1 MNLNNGSR
9 AWRSGRPGRTCAL
22 ERVVQS
28 SITINYLTPH
38 PSDLLSSKCV
48 IPYYEI
54 NRMISSQNTT
64 IAARPEARSVT
75 SSITSSKQTLNFSAV
90 TLNQIPDKIAIF
102 VRKRKSDQ
110 VCTDSDFFYP
120 ISNVNIM
127 FNNQSGIA
135 STFSQY
141 DLWKMSKECGSNA
154 SWSEFKGTAYSHATA
169 AVGFAAGLDPVDN
182 TGNMITSGAPVMLEF
197 GKHINLS
204 EDYLA
209 PGSIGN
215 FMLQFSCTVDNYELA
230 PIVNP
235 ELVLCYINSGSLS
248 IERGTSTLYS
258 ALLTKADVLETSQEQ
273 AVSHKDVHRI
283 IGGGFLDTIKTG
295 YEKVK
300 KYLPTILPIVKGLLN
315 NSGNEY
321 GQMGGKVLG
330 SLGYGYSAGS
340 NSGGNSLSRR
350 LK

>member
-9 AWRSGRPGRTCAL
+9 AWRSGRAGRTCAL

-54 NRMISSQNTT
+54 NRMISSQNIT
-64 IAARPEARSVT
+64 IAARPAAQTVT
-75 SSITSSKQTLNFSAV
+75 SSIVATKQTLNFSAV
-90 TLNQIPDKIAIF
+90 TLNQIPDKIAIY

-169 AVGFAAGLDPVDN
+169 AVGFAAGLDPADN

-258 ALLTKADVLETSQEQ
+258 ALLTKADVLETSQQ
-273 AVSHKDVHRI
+273 PAVSHKDVHRI
-283 IGGGFLDTIKTG
+283 VGGGFLDTIKTG
-295 YEKVK
+295 FEKVK
-300 KYLPTILPIVKGLLN
+300 KYLPTILPVVKGLLN